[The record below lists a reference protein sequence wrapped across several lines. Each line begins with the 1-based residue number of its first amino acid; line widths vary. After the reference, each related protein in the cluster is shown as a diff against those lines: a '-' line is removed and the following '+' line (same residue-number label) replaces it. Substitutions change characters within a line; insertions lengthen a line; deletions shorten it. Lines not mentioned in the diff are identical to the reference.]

1 MKKTLAFIL
10 ALCLSLGLCA
20 CGKSEEAQN
29 VDDLILSIGEVTLAT
44 KDIVN
49 NARVEYERLS
59 DKQKQQVENYHI
71 LEDLIESLL
80 ILEAEQARIEE
91 NYIKMLR
98 WIADNG
104 YAITSDDIN
113 NYGKVERYAYTFE
126 GQSDGISISFDV
138 NSDCEFDTYSVIKIM
153 RWESIDDDDWS
164 IASSITNEVYFCLSD
179 YSLSNTW
186 VYSTFIAQ
194 SMQGVVDAGA
204 RFHNLD
210 YSEISR
216 STSEFTIVDYEESST
231 FREKTGYTDVRAVIV
246 EDFFETMD
254 TFAEF
259 LTQKV
264 GIGMNDIGFTSY
276 S

>member
-138 NSDCEFDTYSVIKIM
+138 NSDCEFDTYSVITIR

>member
-138 NSDCEFDTYSVIKIM
+138 NSDCEFDTYSVIKIK